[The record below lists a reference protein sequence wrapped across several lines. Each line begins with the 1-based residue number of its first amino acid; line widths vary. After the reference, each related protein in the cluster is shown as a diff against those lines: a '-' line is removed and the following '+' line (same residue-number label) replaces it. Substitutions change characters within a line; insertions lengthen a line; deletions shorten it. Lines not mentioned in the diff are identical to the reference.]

1 MSAWTRCSGRTSP
14 PAVQARW
21 RTWHTRCGSNASS
34 CSWRITGI
42 SSGCLPTR
50 YGSRRRCGM
59 PGHCGKKK
67 TGGGQNYRLLPL
79 PGDHGYNENQVKS
92 WIMGIAKHRESYFG
106 RVRRPAYGKRG
117 IRQAHLDR
125 PGAGTDISRAVLPN
139 NGGEQP
145 FLLPPAAKG

>member
-1 MSAWTRCSGRTSP
+1 MNIRYPIYEG
-14 PAVQARW
+14 VY
-21 RTWHTRCGSNASS
+21 
-34 CSWRITGI
+34 RILT
-42 SSGCLPTR
+42 
-50 YGSRRRCGM
+50 
-59 PGHCGKKK
+59 
-67 TGGGQNYRLLPL
+67 
-79 PGDHGYNENQVKS
+79 
-92 WIMGIAKHRESYFG
+92 FG

>member
-1 MSAWTRCSGRTSP
+1 
-14 PAVQARW
+14 
-21 RTWHTRCGSNASS
+21 
-34 CSWRITGI
+34 
-42 SSGCLPTR
+42 
-50 YGSRRRCGM
+50 M

-79 PGDHGYNENQVKS
+79 PGDHGYDENQVKS

-106 RVRRPAYGKRG
+106 RVRRPACGKRG

-125 PGAGTDISRAVLPN
+125 TGAGTDISRAVLPN

-145 FLLPPAAKG
+145 FLCMPAAKG